1 MVSKYQMG
9 CGKEEQKK
17 KKERKKKEE
26 KGVIKRLQ
34 AAVKIYVIPGLVIQH
49 LTLTVTFLS
58 RKCNSLE
65 KKKKEIPFKK
75 AYIPKRVGTRGC
87 C

>member
-26 KGVIKRLQ
+26 NGVIKRLK

-65 KKKKEIPFKK
+65 KKKGNSI
-75 AYIPKRVGTRGC
+75 
-87 C
+87 